1 MSMSHLEN
9 TRTLAAE
16 HSYPEPTRNHLSMHN
31 REASKRRMYGAT
43 RASEV
48 RFGIRTPEGQSIMAL
63 TDSEVAQARKE
74 ELANIRLNAAQRA
87 ADLRNMVNARM
98 AETDSWAHKA

>member
-1 MSMSHLEN
+1 MSHLEN

-31 REASKRRMYGAT
+31 REASKRKLYNAT
-43 RASEV
+43 RAGEV
-48 RFGIRTPEGQSIMAL
+48 RFGIRLPSGQSVMAL

-74 ELANIRLNAAQRA
+74 ELDNIRLMQAERK
-87 ADLRNMVNARM
+87 ARM
-98 AETDSWAHKA
+98 MTGYKPAEIDSWAHKA